1 MARSAEVEAYLADA
15 QRWEQDLVARAES
28 SKRRAYWVTSAFGA
42 LTALT
47 LLAFVAMLPL
57 KSVEP
62 FVIRVDNTTGITDVV
77 PVYAGKSEASEVV
90 TRYLLHNYVVTRERY
105 FYAMAEED
113 YNLVGAYNS
122 PVLNSLWMQAWDR
135 ANSQSPLVL
144 YKDGTTVRSQV
155 SSVSFFTRANGE
167 TISAPNFKPDTR
179 PINGTKVEPWPG
191 APIEPTGNP
200 LLAGVGPG
208 AYAER
213 ADHVEQTFDGRDL
226 IVPIRVAS
234 NFAVPS
240 ESVSPLGFEV
250 AGADGQVA
258 GVVKDLWVD
267 RGEVVLRYYEI
278 ALKGGVNTALLPV
291 PFAKV
296 DFKAKRINVLALL
309 GDQFSDIPGL
319 RNADRVTLLEEEKIT
334 AYYGAGTLYATP
346 ERADPLL

>member
-1 MARSAEVEAYLADA
+1 MIR
-15 QRWEQDLVARAES
+15 
-28 SKRRAYWVTSAFGA
+28 GA
-42 LTALT
+42 LTSYID
-47 LLAFVAMLPL
+47 VA
-57 KSVEP
+57 
-62 FVIRVDNTTGITDVV
+62 
-77 PVYAGKSEASEVV
+77 
-90 TRYLLHNYVVTRERY
+90 
-105 FYAMAEED
+105 
-113 YNLVGAYNS
+113 
-122 PVLNSLWMQAWDR
+122 Q
-135 ANSQSPLVL
+135 LVL
-144 YKDGTTVRSQV
+144 YAFFVFFSFLVFYLRQEDRREGYPLESEAMGRFKDRG
-155 SSVSFFTRANGE
+155 FLLIPKPKIFTRANGE